1 MNKLIAPLA
10 ALAASAAMLWFGT
23 GLHPLWALTWLAPL
37 PVLWVAA
44 RLPLLPALGLAAA
57 AWLIGACNEWSFV
70 HGRIGMPLTMVLGFI
85 VPPALVFCL
94 AVGAWRYALQRGAP
108 LRAALAYAGVLTGA
122 GFATQRLS
130 PHSTWGSLAY
140 SQMDCLPV
148 LQVAALGGVA
158 AVTFLVAFAPAALAA
173 AALGPAAPRRRLFLA
188 GGTLA
193 LLAAVTAWGAW
204 RLQQPAGPEV
214 KVGLIAS
221 DLERNLFVKDAAGR
235 QALFAGYSA
244 KAAELIGQGAQLV
257 VIPEKIARMHD
268 DTISEID
275 APFSLAAAQG
285 AVIAVGVERWSGA
298 DKLNESRIYG
308 PQGRL
313 WTTYEKHHMLPAFEG
328 DMLVGT
334 TRTVLDQPSGKW
346 GVAICKDLDFPQ
358 LSREYGNDGIGL
370 LVVSAWDFVD
380 DAWLHDRMAVMR
392 GVESGFSLARSAK
405 LGMLSLS
412 DDHGRVVAEARAQ
425 TGAGGDE
432 FYALIGEVPVHHDA
446 TLYARWGDW
455 FSWLVLA
462 GLVPIL
468 LNALRSGAPAKK

>member
-1 MNKLIAPLA
+1 MNKLIAPLAPLA

-37 PVLWVAA
+37 PVLWAAA

-70 HGRIGMPLTMVLGFI
+70 HGRIGMPLTMVLGF
-85 VPPALVFCL
+85 VVQPTLVFCL

-108 LRAALAYAGVLTGA
+108 LRAALAYAGVLAGA

-148 LQVAALGGVA
+148 LQAAALGGVA
-158 AVTFLVAFAPAALAA
+158 AVTFLVGFAPAALAA

-257 VIPEKIARMHD
+257 VIPEKIARMYD
-268 DTISEID
+268 DTIAEID

-285 AVIAVGVERWSGA
+285 AVIVVGVERWSGA
-298 DKLNESRIYG
+298 DKLNEARIYG
-308 PQGRL
+308 PQGL
-313 WTTYEKHHMLPAFEG
+313 WDTYEKRHMIPLFESE
-328 DMLVGT
+328 LKVGT
-334 TRTVLDQPSGKW
+334 SRTLLPHASGLW
-346 GVAICKDLDFPQ
+346 GVQICKDLDFPE

-370 LVVSAWDFVD
+370 LLVPAWDFID
-380 DAWLHDRMAVMR
+380 DGWLHDRMAVMR
-392 GVESGFSLARSAK
+392 GVESGFSIARAPK
-405 LGMLSLS
+405 QGLLTLS
-412 DDHGRVVAEARAQ
+412 DSRGRVLAQAPTDGAEF
-425 TGAGGDE
+425 TSLLGS
-432 FYALIGEVPVHHDA
+432 VPVRHEP
-446 TLYARWGDW
+446 TLYAAWGDW
-455 FSWLVLA
+455 FSWLVL
-462 GLVPIL
+462 GLLIL
-468 LNALRSGAPAKK
+468 SLLSILGRQR